1 MCDFGLQMNESKI
14 LGMTITPIFSCTLAT
29 KWKQRLRVN
38 VKLFRGQ
45 GKIRMISAVYID
57 QPGNKVVVWVGVMLQ
72 LPQCFI
78 SP

>member
-1 MCDFGLQMNESKI
+1 ME
-14 LGMTITPIFSCTLAT
+14 TTPIFSCPLAT

-57 QPGNKVVVWVGVMLQ
+57 HPGNEVVTWVGIILK
-72 LPQCFI
+72 LPQLFI
-78 SP
+78 AP